1 MYWPDVTLNELPST
15 VHLLIVHKSN
25 IFTTYVQFL
34 KHCFDINS
42 LICIFRKPITTP
54 SKNALQLN
62 VIVNEIKG
70 S

>member
-1 MYWPDVTLNELPST
+1 MYWPNVTLNELPIT

-25 IFTTYVQFL
+25 IFTTSVQFL
-34 KHCFDINS
+34 KHCFDIYS
-42 LICIFRKPITTP
+42 LIRILGKPITTP

-70 S
+70 P